1 MNNPF
6 YHPEGRPVK
15 PLARVNITKIKLL
28 CAVKSTIICVM
39 ASVRACGHKIL
50 ILPFLHLQIIDAH
63 MAYVVTA
70 ALAQQHNVK
79 VPQTNRAV
87 VLVF

>member
-1 MNNPF
+1 
-6 YHPEGRPVK
+6 
-15 PLARVNITKIKLL
+15 
-28 CAVKSTIICVM
+28 M

-87 VLVF
+87 VLVFEFAFFVGGLEIYEISVF